1 MATRITVPHL
11 DANIVD
17 VTVTAWRKAI
27 GDRVDPGE
35 IVAELT
41 TDKATFDL
49 EAPCAGILLE
59 ILAAEKS
66 VVPSGFILA
75 LLGDPGEKDPDAHG
89 FNQTLMEKY
98 RAEGGRRRSEVRN
111 RRSDVGVQPGTKNQE
126 PETKNQKP
134 ETSPPPP
141 TLHPPPPATRVQATP
156 RARRLAQEQGIDLAR
171 VHSETGTEV
180 IDATVLHAYLRKV
193 MRPSRV
199 GGAPDGLVPPER
211 EF

>member
-1 MATRITVPHL
+1 MPTRIIVPHL

-59 ILAAEKS
+59 ILASEKS

-75 LLGDPGEKDPDAHG
+75 LLGEPGEVDPDAAV
-89 FNQTLMEKY
+89 FNLKLMKKY
-98 RAEGGRRRSEVRN
+98 RSEGGSRNPEVGIQ
-111 RRSDVGVQPGTKNQE
+111 SPESGAKPGTKNQE
-126 PETKNQKP
+126 PRTKNQKP
-134 ETSPPPP
+134 ETSPP
-141 TLHPPPPATRVQATP
+141 TLHPPPPTSATRVRATP

-171 VHSETGTEV
+171 VQAETGAEV
-180 IDATVLHAYLRKV
+180 IDEAVLQAHLRKT
-193 MRPSRV
+193 
-199 GGAPDGLVPPER
+199 LVSTK
-211 EF
+211 